1 MMATRRLA
9 TLALASWVL
18 TGCASGRGRAPG
30 EPMANA
36 NLGEVPQAPAQ
47 DRDQAHLQKAEMDPD
62 ENEGEGEGEGEG
74 EQEIARGL
82 ASWYGKKF
90 HGRRTASGERFDM
103 NDLTAAHPNLPF
115 GTRLTVHNPRN
126 GRSVTVRV
134 NDRGPHTGKRIIDL
148 SRAAAKA
155 IGLVGAGISTVVLL
169 RA

>member
-1 MMATRRLA
+1 MRATRRLA

-18 TGCASGRGRAPG
+18 AGCASGRGRAPG

-36 NLGEVPQAPAQ
+36 KLGEVPHPVQ
-47 DRDQAHLQKAEMDPD
+47 DRDQARLQEAEMDPD
-62 ENEGEGEGEGEG
+62 EDAG

-82 ASWYGKKF
+82 ASWYGQKF

-134 NDRGPHTGKRIIDL
+134 NDRGPHTGRRIIDL

-155 IGLVGAGISTVVLL
+155 IGLVGVGTGTVVLL